1 MEAEMPSGR
10 EKGFTLIELMIVVA
24 LVAVMALVAIPSFVG
39 LIRDNQVQAQAEEFN
54 SLLQYARSESVI
66 RRRAVNVDINAG
78 TGLVDVIASG
88 ETLRSTTLNTN
99 GIAITSTHPLLSFR
113 PNGTSTINAYRAVF
127 CRDGLAE
134 KAFVVTVVG
143 SGRATM
149 HPRGRDESGNA
160 LGGC

>member
-1 MEAEMPSGR
+1 MPSGR

-54 SLLQYARSESVI
+54 SLLQFARSESVI
-66 RRRAVNVDINAG
+66 RRRAVNVDINTG
-78 TGLVDVIASG
+78 TGLVDVLASA

-99 GIAITSTHPLLSFR
+99 GISISATHPLLSYR
-113 PNGTSTINAYRAVF
+113 ANGTSTINNFRAVF
-127 CRDGLAE
+127 CRDGLAD
-134 KAFVVTVVG
+134 KAFVVTVIG

-149 HPRGRDESGNA
+149 HPRGRDEFGNA